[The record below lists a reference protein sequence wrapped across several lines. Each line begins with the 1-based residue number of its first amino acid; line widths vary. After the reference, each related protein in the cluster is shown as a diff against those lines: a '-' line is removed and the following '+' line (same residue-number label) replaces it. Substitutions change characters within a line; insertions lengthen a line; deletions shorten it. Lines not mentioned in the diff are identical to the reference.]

1 MVLLRCLCENQLEC
15 LQVGIPPIFSHDYFY
30 PFIIL
35 IHLVQY
41 LAAVHAYGFI
51 LKLLRIDRGGETTVF
66 AGAHYWLVLA
76 ALQAEAAAQGQ
87 EWPPAQPVPFSKAC
101 IYGMSIH
108 NQRIESWWGQLL
120 KGSER
125 RWIVR
130 NRSWSSLFTHDR
142 IQSDLTLGFLQ
153 TFRKPRLLE

>member
-15 LQVGIPPIFSHDYFY
+15 LQAGIPPIFSHDHFY

-41 LAAVHAYGFI
+41 LAAVDACGFI
-51 LKLLRIDRGGETTVF
+51 PKLLRIDRGGETTLFTGV
-66 AGAHYWLVLA
+66 HYWLVLS
-76 ALQAEAAAQGQ
+76 ALQVEAIAQGQ
-87 EWPPAQPVPFSKAC
+87 EWPPAQPIPFSKAC
-101 IYGMSIH
+101 IFGMSIH

-125 RWIVR
+125 RWIVC
-130 NRSWSSLFTHDR
+130 NRTCSSIFSHD
-142 IQSDLTLGFLQ
+142 
-153 TFRKPRLLE
+153 PV